1 MVINSQAGSFA
12 PQQIIPRVHI
22 MKTLFRSFFSYDLM
36 GDAEG
41 AMGRAEDILKLVT
54 VGRHGFEVCD
64 DTSPSYS
71 CKNKH

>member
-1 MVINSQAGSFA
+1 
-12 PQQIIPRVHI
+12 